1 MRGKLFI
8 PRKLSVDDSRYLEW
22 NNSQVVVNGVRIN
35 QYDMDGRKQGY
46 WEDYYDNGKLWSKGS
61 YVNGLRDGY
70 WEYYDINGGIWLK
83 GNFINGFMYE
93 KNK

>member
-35 QYDMDGRKQGY
+35 QYDMGGRKQGY
-46 WEDYYDNGKLWSKGS
+46 WEDYYENGRIRSKGNYVNGIWEGNWEWYYDNGKISSKAS
-61 YVNGLRDGY
+61 YVNGCV
-70 WEYYDINGGIWLK
+70 IW
-83 GNFINGFMYE
+83 
-93 KNK
+93 

>member
-35 QYDMDGRKQGY
+35 QYDMDGRKQGL
-46 WEDYYDNGKLWSKGS
+46 WEDYYDSGNLYSKGNYINGKEEGIWEFYYSKGNLCSKAS
-61 YVNGLRDGY
+61 YVNGCV
-70 WEYYDINGGIWLK
+70 IW
-83 GNFINGFMYE
+83 
-93 KNK
+93 

>member
-46 WEDYYDNGKLWSKGS
+46 WEYYYENGRIRSKGNYVNGIWEGNWEWYYDNGKISSKAS
-61 YVNGLRDGY
+61 YVNGY
-70 WEYYDINGGIWLK
+70 VIW
-83 GNFINGFMYE
+83 
-93 KNK
+93 

>member
-35 QYDMDGRKQGY
+35 QYDLDGRKQGL
-46 WEDYYDNGKLWSKGS
+46 WEDYYENGRIRYKGNYVNGIWEGNWEWYYDNGKISSKAS
-61 YVNGLRDGY
+61 YVNGCV
-70 WEYYDINGGIWLK
+70 IW
-83 GNFINGFMYE
+83 
-93 KNK
+93 

>member
-35 QYDMDGRKQGY
+35 QYDSEGRKQGLWMEYWGNGKIYSKGSYINDVQDGY
-46 WEDYYDNGKLWSKGS
+46 WEWYHDNGKLWLKELYKNG
-61 YVNGLRDGY
+61 YV
-70 WEYYDINGGIWLK
+70 IW
-83 GNFINGFMYE
+83 
-93 KNK
+93 

>member
-22 NNSQVVVNGVRIN
+22 NNSQVFVNGVRIN
-35 QYDMDGRKQGY
+35 QYDMDGNKI
-46 WEDYYDNGKLWSKGS
+46 
-61 YVNGLRDGY
+61 GY
-70 WEYYDINGGIWLK
+70 WEYYHPNGNLHSKGNYVNGLENGYWESYYSDGEIWLR
-83 GNFINGFMYE
+83 GNFINGLYE